1 MAALDILWYGAP
13 AMQQALLPILV
24 NGRRFHAPTIT
35 TLLIAFAASAAGG
48 CDPATPSSAPSRAPK
63 PNDGVKLTLSCP
75 DAAFAEAIEPMV
87 RSWEARTGA
96 AVALSREPMKPD
108 DATDLA
114 VIPAGALGAW
124 AEPGQLAP
132 LPPRLRNQVSDLL
145 PPYAERLAAWG
156 DQTQAVPLTGDGVV
170 LVFRADRF
178 ADPATAAEF
187 QARAKRP
194 LAPPATWDQFA
205 AVAAFFAERDK
216 KPSLPPLPADPARL
230 FDLVSRVAAS
240 SDRAAL
246 SDKDLA
252 ERVKDEELLAFHFS
266 VKTGKPRLQSPG
278 FAAAAKWLNALA
290 ATGCLPPGASDD
302 PAAALGEGRAVMA
315 VFSLD
320 QLAKLPRENGAVP
333 ARFGIAVLPGAIW
346 GAEAGAKPKDDK
358 ETVNYV
364 PYFAG
369 GRLGVVRAK
378 CPHPEAAFDLLAE
391 IGGPARSAELI
402 STPGLGAGP
411 LRPADLG
418 PDLFPLWL
426 GYGFDAARSRALQ
439 DALRHYL
446 SDTVKNPAF
455 GLRGPDRDA
464 LTLAASDAFRKL
476 GTGAKPTDVLGEAQ
490 LVWGSLDAKAADP
503 ATQLRWRKRAAGV
516 N

>member
-1 MAALDILWYGAP
+1 MAALDIVWYGAP
-13 AMQQALLPILV
+13 AMQQSLLPILV
-24 NGRRFHAPTIT
+24 NGRRFRALTIIAVLT
-35 TLLIAFAASAAGG
+35 AVTLHGG
-48 CDPATPSSAPSRAPK
+48 CDTAATTPTPTRAPK

-96 AVALSREPMKPD
+96 AVTLSRDTMKPD

-114 VIPAGALGAW
+114 VIPVSALGAW

-132 LPPRLRNQVSDLL
+132 LPPRLRNQVSELL

-170 LVFRADRF
+170 LVYRADRF
-178 ADPATAAEF
+178 ADPPTAAAF
-187 QARAKRP
+187 LARAKRP
-194 LAPPATWDQFA
+194 LAPPTTWDQFA

-216 KPSLPPLPADPARL
+216 RPSLPPLPADPARL
-230 FDLVSRVAAS
+230 FDLVSRVAAN

-278 FAAAAKWLNALA
+278 FTAAARWLNTLA
-290 ATGCLPPGASDD
+290 STGCLPPGASDD
-302 PAAALGEGRAVMA
+302 PVAALAEGRAVLA
-315 VFSLD
+315 VLSLD
-320 QLAKLPRENGAVP
+320 QLAKLPRESGAVP
-333 ARFGIAVLPGAIW
+333 TRFGIGVLPGAGW
-346 GAEAGAKPKDDK
+346 GNDAGAKPKDEK

-369 GRLGVVRAK
+369 GRLGVVRTR
-378 CPHPEAAFDLLAE
+378 CPRPEAAFDLLAE

-426 GYGFDAARSRALQ
+426 GYGFDAARSRVLQ

-446 SDTVKNPAF
+446 ADTVKNPAF

-464 LTLAASDAFRKL
+464 LTLTASDAFRKL
-476 GTGAKPTDVLGEAQ
+476 GTGAKPNDVLGEAQ
-490 LVWGSLDAKAADP
+490 LAWSALDAKVDP
-503 ATQLRWRKRAAGV
+503 ATQVRWRKRAAGV

>member
-1 MAALDILWYGAP
+1 MAALDIVCHGAR
-13 AMQQALLPILV
+13 AMQQSLLPIHGS
-24 NGRRFHAPTIT
+24 GRRFHALTIIA
-35 TLLIAFAASAAGG
+35 LLTATALHAG
-48 CDPATPSSAPSRAPK
+48 CCPDAPPPPAVRAPK
-63 PNDGVKLTLSCP
+63 PHDGVTLTLSCP
-75 DAAFAEAIEPMV
+75 DAAFAQAIEPMV

-96 AVALSREPMKPD
+96 VVNLSRDPMKPD

-114 VIPAGALGAW
+114 VIPVGALGAW

-132 LPPRLRNQVSDLL
+132 LPPRLRNQVSELL

-170 LVFRADRF
+170 LAYRADRF
-178 ADPATAAEF
+178 ADPATGEAF

-252 ERVKDEELLAFHFS
+252 ERVKDEDLLAFHFS

-278 FAAAAKWLNALA
+278 FAAAAQWLNTLA
-290 ATGCLPPGASDD
+290 STGCLPPGASDD
-302 PAAALGEGRAVMA
+302 PVAALAEGRAVLA
-315 VFSLD
+315 VLSLD

-333 ARFGIAVLPGAIW
+333 PRFGIAVLPGARW
-346 GAEAGAKPKDDK
+346 GTDAGARPKDEK

-369 GRLGVVRAK
+369 GRLGVVRTR
-378 CPHPEAAFDLLAE
+378 CPRPEAAFDLLAE

-439 DALRHYL
+439 DALRYYL
-446 SDTVKNPAF
+446 ADTVKNPAF

-464 LTLAASDAFRKL
+464 LALTAGEVFRKL
-476 GTGAKPTDVLGEAQ
+476 GTGAKPGAVLDEAQ
-490 LVWGSLDAKAADP
+490 LAWGSLDAKVDP